1 MSIASS
7 WEDGP
12 LGFWYELPY
21 QTQKKIKNVLLNV
34 LLAIVLVLILFPI
47 YWMIATSL
55 FHSNDLFTLPMPLF
69 PSDPTFVEYRAVLE
83 TEVVQWYTNTVLV
96 SAGIVLLTTT
106 AATLGGYGL
115 ARLDIPYKK
124 TFARVILFGYMFPP
138 ILLSIPMF
146 IFWRQLGLI
155 NSLPGI
161 ILAQTATTLPFS
173 LWLMWQFF
181 QTVPYSLEESA
192 MVGGSSRF
200 RAFVDVALPMAKP
213 GMIAVAIFSFAIA
226 WGAYTIPSILLT
238 DSSKWV
244 LTLGLASF
252 TEAESVLWGQIMAAS
267 TLFVLPTF
275 FFMYYLQKYILEG
288 FRAGRI

>member
-1 MSIASS
+1 MSADTPI
-7 WEDGP
+7 EY
-12 LGFWYELPY
+12 WYQLPY
-21 QTQKKIKNVLLNV
+21 QTRSKVYNWGLN
-34 LLAIVLVLILFPI
+34 LALAIGLVVILFPI

-55 FHSNDLFTLPMPLF
+55 MPPQQLFSLPNPVF
-69 PSDPTFVEYRAVLE
+69 PTDITTESYAEVLD
-83 TEVVQWYTNTVLV
+83 TDVVLWYKNTVIFAAGVV
-96 SAGIVLLTTT
+96 SLTTI

-146 IFWRQLGLI
+146 IFWRQIGIL
-155 NSLPGI
+155 NSLPGV

-181 QTVPYSLEESA
+181 QTVPYSYEESSR
-192 MVGGSSRF
+192 VIGCSRF
-200 RAFVDVALPMAKP
+200 QAFYEIALPLAKP

-238 DSSKWV
+238 SSDKWV
-244 LTLGLASF
+244 LTLGLYSF
-252 TEAESVLWGQIMAAS
+252 TQAESILWGQIMAAS
-267 TLFVLPTF
+267 ALLVLPTVLF
-275 FFMYYLQKYILEG
+275 VYYLQKYILRG
-288 FRAGRI
+288 FQATRI

>member
-1 MSIASS
+1 MSTASS

-69 PSDPTFVEYRAVLE
+69 PSDPTLVEYRAVLE

-288 FRAGRI
+288 FRAGQI

>member
-1 MSIASS
+1 MSTASS

-12 LGFWYELPY
+12 LGFWYELSY

-83 TEVVQWYTNTVLV
+83 TEVVQWYTNTILV

-200 RAFVDVALPMAKP
+200 RAFIDVALPMAKP

>member
-1 MSIASS
+1 MSTS

-12 LGFWYELPY
+12 LSFWYELPY
-21 QTQKKIKNVLLNV
+21 QSQKKIKNILQNF
-34 LLAIVLVLILFPI
+34 LLAIGLALILFPL
-47 YWMIATSL
+47 YWMLASSL
-55 FHSNDLFTLPMPLF
+55 FHPDNMFTLPMPLF
-69 PSDPTFVEYRAVLE
+69 PWNPTLSSYAAVLE
-83 TEVVQWYTNTVLV
+83 TEVVQWYINTVIV
-96 SAGIVLLTTT
+96 AAGIVLLTTT

-115 ARLDIPYKK
+115 ARLDIPYK
-124 TFARVILFGYMFPP
+124 TSFARLILFGYMFPP
-138 ILLSIPMF
+138 ILLSIPMY

-213 GMIAVAIFSFAIA
+213 GMIAVSIFSFAIA

-267 TLFVLPTF
+267 TLLVLPTF
-275 FFMYYLQKYILEG
+275 IFVYYLQKYILEG
-288 FRAGRI
+288 FRATRT

>member
-1 MSIASS
+1 MSTSSS

-12 LGFWYELPY
+12 LGVWYELPY
-21 QTQKKIKNVLLNV
+21 HTQKKAKNVLLNF

-47 YWMIATSL
+47 YWMITTSL

-124 TFARVILFGYMFPP
+124 TFARIILFGYMFPP

-275 FFMYYLQKYILEG
+275 FFMYYQIG
-288 FRAGRI
+288 RAHV